1 MATVGVNS
9 YISLADFKAWADL
22 RAYDYSSYTDAQ
34 IEAATVV
41 SAVDFIDPNYTFK
54 GTKVSDTQPMDLPT
68 SEVAIADILNGAAQ
82 AAWQQLQGLLFVKQS
97 SSSNAGQIKK
107 TSKKLGS
114 LETSVEY
121 VDGTT
126 QSVGTYFDTTVIDNF
141 LRPYLD
147 SASASGGIQA
157 LRVL

>member
-68 SEVAIADILNGAAQ
+68 SEVAITDILNGAAQ
-82 AAWQQLQGLLFVKQS
+82 ATWQQLQGYLFVDQS
-97 SSSNAGQIKK
+97 
-107 TSKKLGS
+107 
-114 LETSVEY
+114 
-121 VDGTT
+121 T
-126 QSVGTYFDTTVIDNF
+126 QSVNGKVTSESKSVGSLSKSVDYEEGTALSTTYNTTQITNF
-141 LRPYLD
+141 LKPYLAAGSGSFD
-147 SASASGGIQA
+147 S

>member
-34 IEAATVV
+34 IEAATVI

-54 GTKVSDTQPMDLPT
+54 GAKVSDTQSMDLPT

-82 AAWQQLQGLLFVKQS
+82 ATWQQLKGFLFVDQSTQSVNGKVTSES
-97 SSSNAGQIKK
+97 SSV
-107 TSKKLGS
+107 GS
-114 LETSVEY
+114 LSESVEY
-121 VDGTT
+121 EEGTALSTTYNTT
-126 QSVGTYFDTTVIDNF
+126 QITNF
-141 LRPYLD
+141 LRPYLAFGSGSFD
-147 SASASGGIQA
+147 SK
-157 LRVL
+157 RVL

>member
-34 IEAATVV
+34 IEAATVI

-54 GTKVSDTQPMDLPT
+54 GTKLIDTQPMDLPT

-82 AAWQQLQGLLFVKQS
+82 AAWQQLKGYLFVDQS
-97 SSSNAGQIKK
+97 
-107 TSKKLGS
+107 
-114 LETSVEY
+114 
-121 VDGTT
+121 T
-126 QSVGTYFDTTVIDNF
+126 QSVNGKVTSESKSVGSLSKSVDYEEGTALSTTYNTTQITNF
-141 LRPYLD
+141 LKPYLAAGSGSFD
-147 SASASGGIQA
+147 S

>member
-1 MATVGVNS
+1 MATVGFNS

-22 RAYDYSSYTDAQ
+22 RAYDYTSYTDAQ

-68 SEVAIADILNGAAQ
+68 SEVAIADIANGAAQ
-82 AAWQQLQGLLFVKQS
+82 ATWQQLKGFLFVDQS
-97 SSSNAGQIKK
+97 
-107 TSKKLGS
+107 
-114 LETSVEY
+114 
-121 VDGTT
+121 T
-126 QSVGTYFDTTVIDNF
+126 QSVNGKVTSESKSVGSLSKSVDYEEGTALSTTYNTTQITNF
-141 LRPYLD
+141 LKPYLAAGSGSFD
-147 SASASGGIQA
+147 S

>member
-1 MATVGVNS
+1 MATIGVNS

-68 SEVAIADILNGAAQ
+68 SEVEIADILNGAAQ
-82 AAWQQLQGLLFVKQS
+82 AAWQQLKGFLFVDES
-97 SSSNAGQIKK
+97 
-107 TSKKLGS
+107 
-114 LETSVEY
+114 
-121 VDGTT
+121 T
-126 QSVGTYFDTTVIDNF
+126 QSVNGKVTSESKSVGSLSKSVDYEEGTALSTTYNTKKITNF
-141 LRPYLD
+141 LNPYLAAGSGSFD
-147 SASASGGIQA
+147 S